1 MGIGRWRNDK
11 PVGKRLCG
19 ELGAGAFCWLSV
31 GDSDKGSGRLAMYQH
46 FQSIRPCHLLLSLG
60 TLTIVRSLASA
71 L

>member
-31 GDSDKGSGRLAMYQH
+31 GDSDKGSA
-46 FQSIRPCHLLLSLG
+46 
-60 TLTIVRSLASA
+60 IVRSLASA